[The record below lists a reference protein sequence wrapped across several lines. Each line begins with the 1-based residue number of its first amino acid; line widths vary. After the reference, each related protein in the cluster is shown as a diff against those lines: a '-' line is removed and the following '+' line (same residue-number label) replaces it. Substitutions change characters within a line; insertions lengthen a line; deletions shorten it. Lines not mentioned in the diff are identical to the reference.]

1 MVYADDKYPRLMPTR
16 PHATDNLKEDKED
29 TRGERERERER
40 REKERENPKPYWGD
54 GFRRRRMERNFGG
67 VFKGAQE
74 QEEGRRER
82 AKTATGSK

>member
-1 MVYADDKYPRLMPTR
+1 MERERERERA
-16 PHATDNLKEDKED
+16 
-29 TRGERERERER
+29 RERERER

>member
-1 MVYADDKYPRLMPTR
+1 
-16 PHATDNLKEDKED
+16 
-29 TRGERERERER
+29 
-40 REKERENPKPYWGD
+40 
-54 GFRRRRMERNFGG
+54 MERNFGG